1 MKIGII
7 CGKTSEEC
15 LDKQLVKTIPKK
27 YKIYGLIHTDVAL
40 AYIMKNKFPDIQV
53 DIIFPK
59 DISNERL
66 QKNDINIPIGY
77 DIINAINDDPYIKK
91 FSGKAGID
99 KLDKIYQNKKN
110 KIFPSYEF
118 MAFIWDK
125 KKYLQVLQ
133 KHKIP
138 ISPTIFIKDN
148 VQVKKLL
155 QQVQKYKWKEFIIK
169 PIGGTS
175 SAGLGKFKLS
185 DCLKD
190 LSSLKEY
197 FEVYRGDIVDID
209 LTENW
214 IEFISQIISPSLSKL
229 FLFDGEKILHYADPQ
244 NTSALLIQGIQTLFG
259 ADLIK
264 DLEDDLKLLKKRI
277 IKSFDSEVG
286 SDLDEL
292 DQATTQLQKLIKTTE
307 RNLEKNN
314 DDLNLLNKEFDILEN
329 KFDAYGLKKL
339 DKANELEQKLQAFY
353 SKKEDIL
360 REQRVIV
367 SASMPLALVQSQLK
381 TISSSSSESSNLVEY
396 DNKLKAFEERDVEIL
411 KQLKKTNNSDVYN
424 DLKEYLSSTIKTLH
438 SSKPVASETNFIS
451 STNDHLV
458 LRNEL
463 ENEVNNFSNYQG
475 QLEATL
481 LQIDQLERSIARVP
495 DTKDSKTMFKNR
507 DSLIKKITNTESTI
521 LELNTRLELDQN
533 QERILTA
540 KYKQAFDLEVDKLQA
555 ESVQSKQLQRIKY
568 TENIL
573 EKFNK
578 EIIARSLDDIEKL
591 VTQKFQYL
599 IRKDSLVDKFSIE
612 KNTYILSAVNEKGMS
627 IELIDLSAGER
638 QILAISILWSLSELS
653 KTNIP
658 VIIDTPLGR
667 LDSKHR
673 NQLITKYFPEAGPQT
688 IILSTDEEIVGDYY
702 KTFKPYIGKEYLCS
716 ESKEDSGAGVIKEGY
731 F

>member
-1 MKIGII
+1 MIFKNLEITNYGIFKGQHDLAFAKPSI
-7 CGKTSEEC
+7 QSVTLVGGLNGSGKT
-15 LDKQLVKTIPKK
+15 TIFEA
-27 YKIYGLIHTDVAL
+27 IQIAL
-40 AYIMKNKFPDIQV
+40 FGAQSNLHKENK
-53 DIIFPK
+53 
-59 DISNERL
+59 SL
-66 QKNDINIPIGY
+66 
-77 DIINAINDDPYIKK
+77 
-91 FSGKAGID
+91 
-99 KLDKIYQNKKN
+99 
-110 KIFPSYEF
+110 SYT
-118 MAFIWDK
+118 
-125 KKYLQVLQ
+125 KYLQS
-133 KHKIP
+133 KINRDSDETEGTAIKFSINLLDDIG
-138 ISPTIFIKDN
+138 ISEDITLIRSW
-148 VQVKKLL
+148 KKTT
-155 QQVQKYKWKEFIIK
+155 K
-169 PIGGTS
+169 G
-175 SAGLGKFKLS
+175 
-185 DCLKD
+185 
-190 LSSLKEY
+190 LKEY

-209 LTENW
+209 LSENW

-286 SDLDEL
+286 FGLDEL
-292 DQATTQLQKLIKTTE
+292 DQAIAQLQKLIKNTE

-314 DDLNLLNKEFDILEN
+314 DDLKLLNKEFDILEN

-339 DKANELEQKLQAFY
+339 DKAHELEQKLQAFY
-353 SKKEDIL
+353 SKKEDLL

-367 SASMPLALVQSQLK
+367 SASMPLALVQRQLK
-381 TISSSSSESSNLVEY
+381 TISSSSSESTNLVDY
-396 DNKLKAFEERDVEIL
+396 DNKLKAFEERDKEIL
-411 KQLKKTNNSDVYN
+411 KQLKRTNNNDVYN

-451 STNDHLV
+451 SSDDHLV
-458 LRNEL
+458 LHNEL
-463 ENEVNNFSNYQG
+463 ENEVSNFSNYQG
-475 QLEATL
+475 QLETTL
-481 LQIDQLERSIARVP
+481 MQIEQLERSIARVP

-521 LELNTRLELDQN
+521 SELNTRLELDQN
-533 QERILTA
+533 QERILTI

-599 IRKDSLVDKFSIE
+599 IRKDSLVDKFNIE
-612 KNTYILSAVNEKGMS
+612 KNTYILSAVNKKGMG

-716 ESKEDSGAGVIKEGY
+716 ESKEGSGAGVINEGY

>member
-1 MKIGII
+1 MIFKSLEITNYGIFKGHHDLAFAKPSI
-7 CGKTSEEC
+7 QSVTLVGGLNGSGKT
-15 LDKQLVKTIPKK
+15 TIFEA
-27 YKIYGLIHTDVAL
+27 IQIAL
-40 AYIMKNKFPDIQV
+40 FGAQSNLHKENK
-53 DIIFPK
+53 
-59 DISNERL
+59 L
-66 QKNDINIPIGY
+66 
-77 DIINAINDDPYIKK
+77 
-91 FSGKAGID
+91 
-99 KLDKIYQNKKN
+99 L
-110 KIFPSYEF
+110 SYT
-118 MAFIWDK
+118 
-125 KKYLQVLQ
+125 KYLQS
-133 KHKIP
+133 KINRDSDETEGTA
-138 ISPTIFIKDN
+138 IKFTIN
-148 VQVKKLL
+148 
-155 QQVQKYKWKEFIIK
+155 
-169 PIGGTS
+169 
-175 SAGLGKFKLS
+175 LS
-185 DCLKD
+185 DDIDISEDIILIRSWKKTTKG
-190 LSSLKEY
+190 LKEY

-292 DQATTQLQKLIKTTE
+292 DQAITQLQKLIKTTE

-424 DLKEYLSSTIKTLH
+424 DLKEYLSSTIKTLR

-451 STNDHLV
+451 SSNDHLV